1 MYWKW
6 GEGGFVYLLGR
17 KLMEMVMLVFFFSW
31 YGFVGYGLMLML
43 FILFMIDFESRKDIV
58 DINLFFLFI
67 KIF

>member
-1 MYWKW
+1 MVLKCI
-6 GEGGFVYLLGR
+6 VYLLGR

-58 DINLFFLFI
+58 DII
-67 KIF
+67 IIFVN

>member
-1 MYWKW
+1 MVLKCI
-6 GEGGFVYLLGR
+6 VYLLGR

-58 DINLFFLFI
+58 DINYFFFVN
-67 KIF
+67 

>member
-1 MYWKW
+1 MVLKCI
-6 GEGGFVYLLGR
+6 VYLLGR

-58 DINLFFLFI
+58 DINFFLLI

>member
-1 MYWKW
+1 MVLKCI
-6 GEGGFVYLLGR
+6 VYLLGR

-58 DINLFFLFI
+58 DINLFFLLI

>member
-1 MYWKW
+1 MVLKCI
-6 GEGGFVYLLGR
+6 VYLLGR

-58 DINLFFLFI
+58 DINLFFFVN
-67 KIF
+67 